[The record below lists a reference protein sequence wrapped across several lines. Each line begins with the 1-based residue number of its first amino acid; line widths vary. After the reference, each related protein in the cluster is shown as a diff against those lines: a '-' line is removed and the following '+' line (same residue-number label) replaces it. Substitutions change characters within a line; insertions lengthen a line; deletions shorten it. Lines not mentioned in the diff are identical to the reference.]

1 MYEQH
6 DFAIKCC
13 ERFAEV
19 KRVVLSLLGLKL
31 ETERSSSSSR
41 NAVNGVI
48 TTDRRSGVYVAAPT
62 NNREEE
68 KRDRSL
74 S

>member
-1 MYEQH
+1 MLRKIYRS
-6 DFAIKCC
+6 KTR
-13 ERFAEV
+13 RFESV
-19 KRVVLSLLGLKL
+19 WSETTL
-31 ETERSSSSSR
+31 ETERSSSSGR

-68 KRDRSL
+68 RETGL
-74 S
+74 L